1 MSEVIILAII
11 EPDKE
16 FRDNLRR
23 QMNEKVSDD
32 LLKQIKYSIYKHY
45 YGIELKFKEDKN

>member
-1 MSEVIILAII
+1 MAII
-11 EPDKE
+11 KPDKD

-32 LLKQIKYSIYKHY
+32 LLKKIKYSIYKHY